1 MDFGFEST
9 LKHLLIFLRDNYGL
23 QTFDAN
29 SKRLPSIELKL
40 FDLKDQKK
48 KSNSLPVTIDSD
60 STLEEIYSLVDK
72 NTDVQLEFRDRNGLK
87 LPLNTRLLSLK
98 SVSDKDNNG
107 SYSLFNS
114 LKPAILIANKKASGF
129 DIDWINRILWNTI
142 SQTYLIED
150 KYIIAAAIKI
160 IYEKCPN
167 ISKYTLREML
177 DDLEIESLSDSD
189 FFSSSP
195 HSYDNRLIEAIDKFQ
210 GEDNY

>member
-29 SKRLPSIELKL
+29 SKRLPPIEVKL
-40 FDLKDQKK
+40 FDLKDPKK
-48 KSNSLPVTIDSD
+48 KSHSLPVTINSD
-60 STLEEIYSLVDK
+60 STLEEIYCLVDK
-72 NTDVQLEFRDRNGLK
+72 NTNFQLEFRDRNGLK
-87 LPLNTRLLSLK
+87 LPLNTRLLDLK
-98 SVSDKDNNG
+98 SVSDKDNSS
-107 SYSLFNS
+107 SYSLFDS

-150 KYIIAAAIKI
+150 KFIIAAAIKV

-177 DDLEIESLSDSD
+177 DDLEIEGLSTCD
-189 FFSSSP
+189 FFSSGS
-195 HSYDNRLIEAIDKFQ
+195 HSYDIRLIEAIDKFQ
-210 GEDNY
+210 GEDN

>member
-48 KSNSLPVTIDSD
+48 KSNFLPVTIDSD
-60 STLEEIYSLVDK
+60 STLEEIYFLVDK

-98 SVSDKDNNG
+98 SVSDKDNSG
-107 SYSLFNS
+107 SYSLFDS

-142 SQTYLIED
+142 SQTYLIEE

>member
-48 KSNSLPVTIDSD
+48 KSNFLPVTIDSD
-60 STLEEIYSLVDK
+60 STLEEIYFLVDK

-98 SVSDKDNNG
+98 SVSDKDNSG
-107 SYSLFNS
+107 SYSLFDS

-177 DDLEIESLSDSD
+177 DDLEIEGLSDSN
-189 FFSSSP
+189 FFSSNP

>member
-1 MDFGFEST
+1 M
-9 LKHLLIFLRDNYGL
+9 
-23 QTFDAN
+23 
-29 SKRLPSIELKL
+29 
-40 FDLKDQKK
+40 
-48 KSNSLPVTIDSD
+48 
-60 STLEEIYSLVDK
+60 
-72 NTDVQLEFRDRNGLK
+72 
-87 LPLNTRLLSLK
+87 
-98 SVSDKDNNG
+98 
-107 SYSLFNS
+107 
-114 LKPAILIANKKASGF
+114 KPAILIANKKASGF

-142 SQTYLIED
+142 SQTYLIEE

>member
-29 SKRLPSIELKL
+29 SKRLPPIEVKL
-40 FDLKDQKK
+40 FDLKDKK

-107 SYSLFNS
+107 SYSLFDS

-142 SQTYLIED
+142 TQTYLIED

-177 DDLEIESLSDSD
+177 DDLEIEGLSDSD
-189 FFSSSP
+189 FFSSST
-195 HSYDNRLIEAIDKFQ
+195 HSFDNRLIEAIDKFQ

>member
-29 SKRLPSIELKL
+29 SKRLPPIEVKL
-40 FDLKDQKK
+40 FDLKDKK
-48 KSNSLPVTIDSD
+48 KSNSLPATIDSD

-87 LPLNTRLLSLK
+87 LPLNTRLLSLE

-107 SYSLFNS
+107 SYSLFDS

-167 ISKYTLREML
+167 ISKYILREML
-177 DDLEIESLSDSD
+177 DDLEIEGLSDSD